1 MHRYSA
7 KVRSIFSVLASILLL
22 ILLVLL
28 AACSDISGKDSTSGS
43 VSFSFDSNFLR
54 SVNSRAAEYIGEWIN
69 KSEDGTEE
77 RKEYTVQFEV
87 NILGDYTDS
96 KTVEWKTQNYPDV
109 HPAHQDIPNQE
120 TESEKI
126 EYPEQKVT
134 FYSIGRKF
142 NNLTNFT
149 LITPKNS

>member
-43 VSFSFDSNFLR
+43 VSFSFDSNFLQN
-54 SVNSRAAEYIGEWIN
+54 VTARASEYTGGGIN
-69 KSEDGTEE
+69 KSEDGAEE
-77 RKEYTVQFEV
+77 TKEYTVQFEV

-109 HPAHQDIPNQE
+109 HPAHQDIHNQE

-134 FYSIGRKF
+134 FYSFGRKF

-149 LITPKNS
+149 LIIPKNS